1 MRRSLT
7 LTRSCLAFTLS
18 VAGFGCAPLDETVH
32 SAAQPLQAETSPTE
46 GVRLLYR
53 GYLKYPDLTLASYAV
68 GYSLGTGLDGSTPV
82 PGGGGG
88 CTTEMIGP
96 NVFMTAAHCGFG
108 DDRMLRFTYVT
119 NFGTPDSQNRATVRS
134 LQWPTICRR
143 LVQSFL
149 DPATSS
155 DLSLYYCPNN
165 AEGLGPGDV
174 FGWLDFDGADVQTG
188 QPVASVFTTGSGA
201 MATTTPLAA
210 PTLPFATP
218 QYGFGN
224 VLLNARQWC
233 STTDPPVAVNMP
245 GEQGNSGSVMLNTS
259 SWRVAVGP
267 LSVFGGSSCGSP
279 TNARWAR
286 SMSGY
291 LAASRVRS
299 DATPPHVATANI
311 GALGLVASRYAS
323 AAPGTLLDGDGD
335 RVFDLQRDIEWSS
348 RENQRDWTFLSFGS
362 ARQNALWTRDATVTF
377 LPDLGAGA
385 AQVQHTAGGYRKLLR
400 HTRLRLVPG
409 ATYRL
414 SITTNTAA
422 QGGANP
428 LSFGFCNV
436 IGGVCTYTAARFLP
450 TQVGQSQTFTVSGS
464 TLANATDVYLDID
477 AHAAWQGTLQAV
489 SVIRTNEA
497 PGSSAHAAL
506 MDFDT
511 HDTRANW
518 RNPIGGA
525 RAVIIPDGKT
535 STPGTFVA
543 YPDGF
548 VTTPLT
554 PDWALYVGRDTN
566 APTGWVARNQQLA
579 LVTGHRYSLCF
590 DHRRLNATASTGVVR
605 VQSWNGSSWVNSLS
619 DLSFTPGSGWQTT
632 CSGTFTVLG
641 DASSLQFGFGG
652 AFATGQHY
660 LIDDLRIVEQP

>member
-1 MRRSLT
+1 MRSNLT
-7 LTRSCLAFTLS
+7 LSRSCLAFTLC
-18 VAGFGCAPLDETVH
+18 VAGFGCAPLDEPVD

-53 GYLKYPDLTLASYAV
+53 GYLKHPDLTLASYAV

-82 PGGGGG
+82 PGGGG
-88 CTTEMIGP
+88 CTSEMIGP
-96 NVFMTAAHCGFG
+96 NVFMTAAHCGFA
-108 DDRMLRFTYVT
+108 DDRVLRFTYVT
-119 NFGTPDSQNRATVRS
+119 NFGAPDSQNRATVRS
-134 LQWPTICRR
+134 LQWPTSCKR
-143 LVQSFL
+143 LVQSFQ
-149 DPATSS
+149 DPVTSS

-174 FGWLDFDGADVQTG
+174 FGWLDFDGAEVQAG
-188 QPVASVFTTGSGA
+188 QQVASVFTTASGA
-201 MATTTPLAA
+201 MATTTPFTA
-210 PTLPFATP
+210 PTLPFMTP
-218 QYGFGN
+218 QYGFGS

-233 STTDPPVAVNMP
+233 SSTDPPVAVNMP
-245 GEQGNSGSVMLNTS
+245 GEPGNSGSVMLNTS

-311 GALGLVASRYAS
+311 SDLGLVAARYAS

-335 RVFDLQRDIEWSS
+335 RVFDIQRDIEWSR

-385 AQVQHTAGGYRKLLR
+385 ARVQHTVGGYRKLLR
-400 HTRLRLVPG
+400 HTRLRLVVG

-414 SITTNTAA
+414 SISTNTTA

-428 LSFGFCNV
+428 LSFGFCNM
-436 IGGVCTYTAARFLP
+436 IGGVCNYTAARFLP
-450 TQVGQSQTFTVSGS
+450 TQPGQSQTFTVSGS

-477 AHAAWQGTLQAV
+477 AHAAWQGTLHAV

-497 PGSSAHAAL
+497 PGSSTHAAL

-511 HDTRANW
+511 HDTRVNW
-518 RNPIGGA
+518 RNAISGA

-535 STPGTFVA
+535 ATPGAFVA
-543 YPDGF
+543 YADGF
-548 VTTPLT
+548 VTTPLA
-554 PDWALYVGRDTN
+554 PDWALYVSRDPN
-566 APTGWVARNQQLA
+566 APMGWVARNQQLA

-590 DHRRLNATASTGVVR
+590 DHRRLNTTASTGVLR

-619 DLSFTPGSGWQTT
+619 DLPFTPASGWQTT
-632 CSGTFTVLG
+632 CTGTFTALG

-652 AFATGQHY
+652 ALATGQHY